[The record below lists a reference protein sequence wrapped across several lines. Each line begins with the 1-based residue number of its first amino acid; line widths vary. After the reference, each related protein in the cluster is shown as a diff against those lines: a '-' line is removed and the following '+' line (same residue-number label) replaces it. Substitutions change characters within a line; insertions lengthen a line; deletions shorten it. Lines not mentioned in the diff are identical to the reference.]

1 MTMLENFR
9 VAKVILTKSLL
20 EVNFQLFLL
29 RQINIPLVIEKTN
42 R

>member
-1 MTMLENFR
+1 MLENFR
-9 VAKVILTKSLL
+9 VAKVIMAKSLL

-29 RQINIPLVIEKTN
+29 RQINIPLVIEKIN